1 MGLPCYHKITSIL
14 ETGSVLKT
22 TDFDVQRF
30 VDHQHF
36 IILRRY
42 DYVSQQSFT
51 KRGSQWRVDRKRR
64 RLARVAAPGT
74 NYPTATTLEPLGQSA
89 SLLIKV
95 LFLVLHKLR
104 CERPSSS
111 GTIHNRPTVTFC
123 ESASQF
129 LLGGCYIPFPGP
141 ALKEPNVVYRV
152 FLSRFRSSATS
163 SPSLGAPGQYRIFS
177 SVVVYSIELLSTTGK
192 APAMA
197 DIGLDIVIQI
207 LFG

>member
-64 RLARVAAPGT
+64 RLAR
-74 NYPTATTLEPLGQSA
+74 PLGQSA

-111 GTIHNRPTVTFC
+111 GTIHDRPTVTFC

-152 FLSRFRSSATS
+152 FLSRFR
-163 SPSLGAPGQYRIFS
+163 
-177 SVVVYSIELLSTTGK
+177 
-192 APAMA
+192 
-197 DIGLDIVIQI
+197 
-207 LFG
+207 

>member
-1 MGLPCYHKITSIL
+1 MARLLRTPPSLPTPTIPRTAAATIAFATTIILRAWGCRATAYHKITSIL

-22 TDFDVQRF
+22 TDFDMQRF

-104 CERPSSS
+104 CERPLSS
-111 GTIHNRPTVTFC
+111 GTIHDRPTVTFC

-152 FLSRFRSSATS
+152 FLSRFR
-163 SPSLGAPGQYRIFS
+163 
-177 SVVVYSIELLSTTGK
+177 
-192 APAMA
+192 
-197 DIGLDIVIQI
+197 
-207 LFG
+207 

>member
-1 MGLPCYHKITSIL
+1 MEFNEARDRLKPSHRQDGTPFTYSAVLANSDNTENRCCDDCVCNDDYTACMGLPCYHKITSIL

-111 GTIHNRPTVTFC
+111 RTIQLSHSVSRR
-123 ESASQF
+123 AS
-129 LLGGCYIPFPGP
+129 
-141 ALKEPNVVYRV
+141 
-152 FLSRFRSSATS
+152 SSSAAAIF
-163 SPSLGAPGQYRIFS
+163 PSQD
-177 SVVVYSIELLSTTGK
+177 LL
-192 APAMA
+192 
-197 DIGLDIVIQI
+197 
-207 LFG
+207 

>member
-104 CERPSSS
+104 CEHPSSS
-111 GTIHNRPTVTFC
+111 GTM
-123 ESASQF
+123 
-129 LLGGCYIPFPGP
+129 GP
-141 ALKEPNVVYRV
+141 
-152 FLSRFRSSATS
+152 
-163 SPSLGAPGQYRIFS
+163 
-177 SVVVYSIELLSTTGK
+177 
-192 APAMA
+192 
-197 DIGLDIVIQI
+197 
-207 LFG
+207 